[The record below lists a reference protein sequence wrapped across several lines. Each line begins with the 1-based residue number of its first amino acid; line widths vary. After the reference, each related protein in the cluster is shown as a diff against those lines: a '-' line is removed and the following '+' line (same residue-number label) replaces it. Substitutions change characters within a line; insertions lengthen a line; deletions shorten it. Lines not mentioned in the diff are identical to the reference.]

1 MFALSV
7 VALLAASPTTVA
19 SIKDGNALTL
29 PAARHLLR
37 LDPQNGKPATW
48 LLALQQ
54 DGASGRWLGW
64 WRSDD
69 EAHTWT
75 WYAPIQNTSVDR
87 DTVDTVA
94 VGMDI
99 ALVYSFEG
107 PTLSGSTAHGVW
119 FQWWRWNGN
128 TDWVPQA
135 PVNVF
140 TPASSATAYARA
152 EIVVD
157 SQGRIWVWAQ
167 RLNADGSF
175 TMVISVSTDGGATFA
190 AQPVMD
196 SFATRPGGRIMAI
209 GGNRLMLLYS
219 AQGGQPGYMR
229 IRSDAD
235 ALSAW
240 SARQLVF
247 SEGIY
252 HGAGLSA
259 VDDGS
264 GGVHLVYKDSAEE
277 LRYRHY
283 DGASWGSP
291 QLIESAADWAL
302 QPAITRVGTTIVIFW
317 NRMIAANTDYQV
329 YYRTLSNGSLSAPQL
344 LDGTGG
350 FKGYPAAAE
359 TLPSTVPTVACAY
372 GNTPDASSGGVASL
386 VFAPT
391 PGGIASP
398 PPPPPP
404 PSNGVL
410 FSDDFNRS
418 NSADLG
424 PNWNVLAGVWFDNG
438 TAAQTDSHPLNRATV
453 ANISCAD
460 CRIDAQMVNF
470 GGGDS
475 MLELRVGSTGRYA
488 LALRTDGVL
497 EIRRYSSGGVT
508 LLGSVASGITDLKS
522 WNSFS
527 FVAQGTAPVSLT
539 GYVNGTPKVTATDA
553 SSAALTAPG
562 AAGMAAVLAGILF
575 DNFTLSGISSG
586 GGGAPDGGVGDGGV
600 GDGGLGDGGS
610 PASGDWPMYR
620 HDLGGTSNGAGSI
633 SASQAAS
640 LKVLFKVSIPASVAN
655 PVVASGTLFVAS
667 GSGKILALDP
677 RTGATRWSR
686 STGVSSLGTCAT
698 YSQGAVGAA
707 AVVGSTVFAPGGDG
721 RVYAFD
727 TATGNQLWAT
737 QIANTANDEFLWSS
751 AIPIGGGVYVGVAT
765 LEEAACSLVVPGRLV
780 GLDQAT
786 GAVTSTWWSD
796 VNQGAGGGIWT
807 SAAFDQI
814 LGRIFVT
821 TGNVANGVSATSEP
835 WQQAFVSID
844 PSTAHTADSYQ
855 PIQTDFSTDWDF
867 GASPTLFDA
876 SGRHLIAAANKNGL
890 VYALERTN
898 LSGGVLWTS
907 PISGSG
913 DSPDLGVGSIVSPTF
928 ANGLLFVAGGAT
940 TDGYPGAISALDPA
954 TGTTVWKMHPDGFV
968 LPAMAAAGGV
978 LAAGVS
984 HSDGTGRIYVLD
996 QTSGAAVFTLA
1007 TAGKIFGEPSWAN
1020 GVLYVVDLAGY
1031 LYALSP

>member
-1 MFALSV
+1 
-7 VALLAASPTTVA
+7 
-19 SIKDGNALTL
+19 
-29 PAARHLLR
+29 
-37 LDPQNGKPATW
+37 
-48 LLALQQ
+48 
-54 DGASGRWLGW
+54 
-64 WRSDD
+64 
-69 EAHTWT
+69 
-75 WYAPIQNTSVDR
+75 
-87 DTVDTVA
+87 
-94 VGMDI
+94 
-99 ALVYSFEG
+99 
-107 PTLSGSTAHGVW
+107 
-119 FQWWRWNGN
+119 
-128 TDWVPQA
+128 
-135 PVNVF
+135 
-140 TPASSATAYARA
+140 
-152 EIVVD
+152 
-157 SQGRIWVWAQ
+157 
-167 RLNADGSF
+167 
-175 TMVISVSTDGGATFA
+175 
-190 AQPVMD
+190 
-196 SFATRPGGRIMAI
+196 
-209 GGNRLMLLYS
+209 
-219 AQGGQPGYMR
+219 
-229 IRSDAD
+229 
-235 ALSAW
+235 
-240 SARQLVF
+240 
-247 SEGIY
+247 
-252 HGAGLSA
+252 
-259 VDDGS
+259 
-264 GGVHLVYKDSAEE
+264 
-277 LRYRHY
+277 
-283 DGASWGSP
+283 
-291 QLIESAADWAL
+291 
-302 QPAITRVGTTIVIFW
+302 
-317 NRMIAANTDYQV
+317 
-329 YYRTLSNGSLSAPQL
+329 
-344 LDGTGG
+344 
-350 FKGYPAAAE
+350 
-359 TLPSTVPTVACAY
+359 
-372 GNTPDASSGGVASL
+372 
-386 VFAPT
+386 
-391 PGGIASP
+391 
-398 PPPPPP
+398 
-404 PSNGVL
+404 
-410 FSDDFNRS
+410 
-418 NSADLG
+418 
-424 PNWNVLAGVWFDNG
+424 
-438 TAAQTDSHPLNRATV
+438 
-453 ANISCAD
+453 
-460 CRIDAQMVNF
+460 
-470 GGGDS
+470 
-475 MLELRVGSTGRYA
+475 
-488 LALRTDGVL
+488 
-497 EIRRYSSGGVT
+497 
-508 LLGSVASGITDLKS
+508 
-522 WNSFS
+522 
-527 FVAQGTAPVSLT
+527 
-539 GYVNGTPKVTATDA
+539 
-553 SSAALTAPG
+553 
-562 AAGMAAVLAGILF
+562 MAATLAGILF
-575 DNFTLSGISSG
+575 DNFTLSGTGSG

-1020 GVLYVVDLAGY
+1020 GVLYVADLAGY